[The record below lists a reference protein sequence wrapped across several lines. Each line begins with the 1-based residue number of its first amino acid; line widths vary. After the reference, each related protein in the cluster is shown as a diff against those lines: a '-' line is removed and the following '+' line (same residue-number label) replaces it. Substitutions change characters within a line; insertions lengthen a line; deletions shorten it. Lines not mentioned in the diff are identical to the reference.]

1 KFHHAILCGQYS
13 SACLVFRRMNSSS
26 AESRA
31 GGGARVSDEAQKN
44 ASICDKHH
52 ILLALLLP
60 VIVNS

>member
-1 KFHHAILCGQYS
+1 
-13 SACLVFRRMNSSS
+13 MNSSP

-44 ASICDKHH
+44 ASICDKRH

>member
-1 KFHHAILCGQYS
+1 ILCGQYS
-13 SACLVFRRMNSSS
+13 SACLVFRRMNSSP